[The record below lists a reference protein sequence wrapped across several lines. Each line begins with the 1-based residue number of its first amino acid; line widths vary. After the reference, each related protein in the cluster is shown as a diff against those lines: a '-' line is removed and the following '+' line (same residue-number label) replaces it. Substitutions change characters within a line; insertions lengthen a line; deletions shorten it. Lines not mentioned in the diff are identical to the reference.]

1 MERQTKEVGSY
12 AADSTSLIIRAS
24 SLSSGVLYVSVAYL
38 FCPYTVASCVA
49 KTTTVFANLVLAAT
63 LAAMVKGK

>member
-1 MERQTKEVGSY
+1 MVK
-12 AADSTSLIIRAS
+12 AS

-49 KTTTVFANLVLAAT
+49 MTTTVFANLVLAASLT
-63 LAAMVKGK
+63 AMVKGTVTYFQIHFNHDKSFFE